1 MDGMELFCCF
11 SLVFASGYIVAYRQF
26 KPSPPPKKKV
36 APDEMDVVQAMAI
49 IERLN
54 ATKNKYKKA
63 DDMLTTAQLGGTI
76 RCKFDDGE
84 VYSLGENSVAFAE
97 KERARLR
104 TSLLRDVDALCNLRR
119 NGITQS
125 VTQSSRKSRGRG

>member
-1 MDGMELFCCF
+1 MNGMELFFCF

-26 KPSPPPKKKV
+26 KPSPPPKKK
-36 APDEMDVVQAMAI
+36 APSEMDIIQAIEI

-76 RCKFDDGE
+76 RCKFDDSE